1 MMMKKFKI
9 KIQIMIVAMLVIK
22 KLKINKIKKELIK
35 IKK

>member
-9 KIQIMIVAMLVIK
+9 KIQIMIVVMLVIK

>member
-1 MMMKKFKI
+1 MKKFKI